1 MVERLRVTLWFD
13 RAHRPSFDPPVESL
27 WVEREA
33 LDGERVEGRF
43 STGAAG
49 VSDAD
54 ESDTIRGQ
62 VTAAIALSGPFLLT
76 H

>member
-1 MVERLRVTLWFD
+1 MVERLGVTLRFD
-13 RAHRPSFDPPVESL
+13 RAHRPSFDP
-27 WVEREA
+27 EA

>member
-1 MVERLRVTLWFD
+1 MVERLRVTLWFSKGD
-13 RAHRPSFDPPVESL
+13 
-27 WVEREA
+27 
-33 LDGERVEGRF
+33 
-43 STGAAG
+43 AG